1 MENEE
6 IKLKARPP
14 HPLFTDLLNANVI
27 EFLSELHRQFEGK
40 REALLARRIVRQ
52 YEIDDG
58 AEFDFLPETAHIRD
72 DPSWK
77 VAPCPANLNKRWVEI
92 TGPTD
97 PKMLI
102 NALNSKADIYMADF
116 EDSNS
121 PTFGNVMGGQFN
133 LKKAIRRALE
143 HKTPKKTYR
152 LNDQTATLFVRP
164 RGWHLPESHFFVDE
178 APISASLFDFGVYL
192 FHNAHE
198 LIKRG
203 SAPYFYL
210 PKMESHLEARLWQE
224 VFNFAEEKLSLPRGT
239 IRCTVLIETIGAAFE
254 MEEILFELKE
264 SITGLNAGR
273 WDYIFSIIK
282 KEQEDKQ
289 LVLPDRG
296 LITMRVPFMKAYA
309 DLLVH
314 TCHKRGAHAMGGMSA
329 FVPKRGDDE
338 VNRVAFKKVR
348 EDKELEV
355 SQGFDGTWVAHPDL
369 VPLAMEVFETKLG
382 SDNQK
387 DKLRNDALKEVPSL
401 TQFTIPDS
409 KVTLAGVRQN
419 TRISLIYLAA
429 WLNGQGALAIDNLME
444 DLATCEISRAQLW
457 QWIHRK
463 AEMEE
468 GGVVTL
474 ELVKQ
479 FIVETE
485 RALLVN
491 PAEPFPH
498 RRKLVKAK
506 QRLLECISS
515 EQFIEFLSSHCLKD
529 IF

>member
-1 MENEE
+1 MEDEE
-6 IKLKARPP
+6 IKLKPHPP
-14 HPLFTDLLNANVI
+14 HPLFTDLLNAGAI
-27 EFLSELHRQFEGK
+27 DFLSALHREFEDK

-52 YEIDDG
+52 YEIDQG
-58 AEFDFLPETAHIRD
+58 GRFDFPPEPASIRN
-72 DPSWK
+72 DPSWS
-77 VAPCPANLNKRWVEI
+77 VAPCPADLNKRWVEI

-97 PKMLI
+97 AKMLI

-121 PTFGNVMGGQFN
+121 PTFGNIMSGHFN

-152 LNDQTATLFVRP
+152 LNATTATLFVRP
-164 RGWHLPESHFFVDE
+164 RGWHLPETHFFVDD
-178 APISASLFDFGVYL
+178 APVSASLFDFGVYL
-192 FHNAHE
+192 YHNAHE
-198 LIKRG
+198 LIKKG

-224 VFNFAEEKLSLPRGT
+224 VFTFAEEKLSLPKGT

-282 KEQEDKQ
+282 KEQANAE
-289 LVLPDRG
+289 LVFPDRG
-296 LITMRVPFMKAYA
+296 SITMRVPFMKAYA

-329 FVPKRGDDE
+329 FVPKRGDEE
-338 VNRVAFKKVR
+338 VNRIAFAKVR

-369 VPLAMEVFETKLG
+369 VPLATEVFETKLG
-382 SDNQK
+382 RDNQK
-387 DKLRNDALKEVPSL
+387 DMLRNDALGDTAKL
-401 TQFTIPDS
+401 TQFTVPGG

-419 TRISLIYLAA
+419 ARISLIYLAA
-429 WLNGQGALAIDNLME
+429 WLSGQGALAIDNLME

-463 AEMEE
+463 AELEE
-468 GGVVTL
+468 GGVVSL
-474 ELVKQ
+474 DLVKQ
-479 FIVETE
+479 TIEEAE
-485 RALLVN
+485 RELLAN
-491 PAEPFPH
+491 PDEPYPH
-498 RRKLVKAK
+498 RKKLSKAK
-506 QRLLECISS
+506 QRLIECVSS